1 MEQFRWQQEAKMLVR
16 NEDILKATLRSRCVW
31 YFGWNGKPDENLR
44 LKPIFQLRSVSLVLS
59 ACIARF
65 CEMYNRIPSFVAT
78 WTILISD
85 APRVLHEP
93 GSVKVRDLL
102 SVCIHLDFS
111 AWFRL
116 GTFSHSCAI
125 RFIKQLQDPF

>member
-1 MEQFRWQQEAKMLVR
+1 
-16 NEDILKATLRSRCVW
+16 
-31 YFGWNGKPDENLR
+31 
-44 LKPIFQLRSVSLVLS
+44 
-59 ACIARF
+59 
-65 CEMYNRIPSFVAT
+65 MYNRIPSFVAT

-116 GTFSHSCAI
+116 GTFSHSRAI